1 MNIQKLKAM
10 KRIKEEY
17 KDSNRNPVGNIG
29 FTVGL
34 YDENNIF
41 EWRVTLMGPQDSSY
55 KGGLFF
61 IKIKFPDNYPE
72 TPPEIC
78 FESPIY
84 HINVNPFKPKKDGDE
99 SLGHVSLNILKY
111 WKPEYTIKEV
121 LTHLFVCLTRPNPD
135 CSDTYGLE
143 KANEFRNNR
152 RLYEEKVKYFRKKYA
167 KPYRDKRSLD
177 IDSDWD
183 FSFDLKI

>member
-41 EWRVTLMGPQDSSY
+41 EWLVSLLGPKDSSY
-55 KGGLFF
+55 KGGLFYMM
-61 IKIKFPDNYPE
+61 IKFPVNYPE
-72 TPPEIC
+72 IPPEIC
-78 FESPIY
+78 FENPIY
-84 HINVNPFKPKKDGDE
+84 HINVNPFKPNKDGDE

-135 CSDTYGLE
+135 CSDNYGLE
-143 KANEFRNNR
+143 RANEFRNNKA
-152 RLYEEKVKYFRKKYA
+152 LYDEKVKYFTKKYA
-167 KPYRDKRSLD
+167 SPIDFKNYFN

-183 FSFDLKI
+183 FSVNLKI

>member
-1 MNIQKLKAM
+1 MDIQKLKAM

-41 EWRVTLMGPQDSSY
+41 EWRVSLLGPKDSSY
-55 KGGLFF
+55 KGGLFYMM
-61 IKIKFPDNYPE
+61 IKFPVNYPE
-72 TPPEIC
+72 IPPEIC
-78 FESPIY
+78 FENPIY
-84 HINVNPFKPKKDGDE
+84 HINVNPFKPNKDGDE

-152 RLYEEKVKYFRKKYA
+152 RLYEEKARYFTKKYTN
-167 KPYRDKRSLD
+167 PTRVNSYLD

-183 FSFDLKI
+183 FSCDIKI